1 MKISVIMAS
10 ALVLLVLP
18 GYAFAAPSIVTS
30 LTASVEDG
38 AGGFEELEGP
48 KGVTA
53 VTVGSST
60 YALVAAYD
68 DDGIQIINITDPNNP
83 TPVASIEDG
92 EDGFEELK
100 GARYVTT
107 VTIDSS
113 TYALVSA
120 SADNGVQIIN
130 ITTPSSPSPV
140 AHVSNAAGLALQ
152 DPRGIATL
160 TTGSST
166 YALVASHD
174 GGVQIIN
181 ITTPSSPAPVT
192 NVRDG
197 SGGFEALSR
206 ARGITTVTL
215 DSSTYA
221 LVASYDDGVQIIN
234 VTNPSEPA
242 PVAAVLNSQS
252 NRLDGATGITTV
264 TVGSS
269 TYALV
274 AAQNDN
280 AVQIINITDPSSP
293 ESVAFAQDG
302 SAGFDRLHYPESITT
317 VTFGSSTYAVVASF
331 LDGIQIINITDPSNP
346 SPAASVGS
354 FDTRFGN
361 FALPEAITA
370 VTIDSKTYVLV
381 ASYFS
386 NSVPIIGVDLT
397 FGPVLT
403 SATFDEGTGILET
416 VFSDTVD
423 VTPSHLID
431 LSKMTVGDFGQS
443 VSLAGATLNTEADS
457 AVISITLTADQGHS
471 VAAMAFPRL
480 DMAASAVRD
489 TSGNPID
496 STYRNAVTVID
507 DAAPE
512 VVSVTLDE
520 GTDTLKITFSDRI
533 DVTPA
538 NAVYPGGMTIWGSEQ
553 SVSLAGATLNTE
565 ADSAVISITLTADQG
580 RSVAALPSPSLEIDR
595 YAVVDT
601 DGNLIESSSGHA
613 ISTISVN
620 SVPAVQSIE
629 RASPENRITSSRSLV
644 FAVTFSE
651 AVAGVDAADFALSAD
666 GTGTGSVSGLTGSG
680 SRYNVTV
687 IATADGTYNLD
698 IVQNSGIADTAGNPL
713 NGTAPAG
720 ADESYTV
727 DSALGLAHAPP
738 IAEAGPPQTVNEGST
753 VTLAGTAT
761 DPDQTDTLTYAW
773 SQTSPTSP
781 AVTFGNSSALSTT
794 FTAPQVAANT
804 TFTFTLSVTDGT
816 ATATDTVTV
825 TVRDVP
831 DPNTP
836 PTVNAGADQAVDEGD
851 TVTLTGTATD
861 DDDDPL
867 AYRWT
872 HDSSLAITMANDTS
886 LSTTFTAPVATADTT
901 ITFTLTVSDGTN
913 DGVTDQVEITV
924 TNNDPPTVNAGA
936 DQAVDEGDTVT
947 LAGTATDD
955 DDDPLTYRWTHDSSL
970 AITMA
975 NDTSLSTTFTA
986 PAATAD
992 TTITFTLTASDGIA
1006 TASDSMI
1013 LAIEDVLDTSQ
1024 PAGAFVTTW
1033 QTTQA
1038 NERITIPVG
1047 RATGMY
1053 SVDWGDGH
1061 MSENVSGN
1069 QQHMYVDPGTYT
1081 VSISGDFT
1089 RIYLDGQQPNA
1100 DRLQSIDQWGDIKWE
1115 SMNSAFQGASNVT
1128 YRATDA
1134 PDLSSVTDMSWM
1146 FYGASSFNGDISD
1159 WDVSEVTGMG
1169 AMFHEAH
1176 SFNGDLSAW
1185 DVSEVTGMG
1194 DMFHGAT
1201 SFNGDL
1207 SAWDVSEVTGMGAM
1221 FFEAYSFNGD
1231 LSAWD
1236 VSEVTDMLA
1245 MFHDAISFNGDLSA
1259 WDVSEVT
1266 GMGGMFHG
1274 ATSFNGDL
1282 SAWDVSEV
1290 TDMGAMFHEAHSF
1303 SGDLSAWDVSEVT
1316 DMGAMFLEAHSF
1328 NGDLSAWD
1336 VSSITNMHNMFRDAD
1351 SFNQNLGKWYVVLGD
1366 TTIDLADTGNTVGS
1380 ISAQNSE
1387 LEGQSPTYGLGS
1399 DSVSQ
1404 KFAIG
1409 GNNLQVKSGE
1419 DYSGGS
1425 YGVTITATGT
1435 GLFGTNNDRTV
1446 DVTVTNTTQSNNP
1459 PTAEAGPAQA
1469 VNEGSTVTLTG
1480 TATDLDHADTLT
1492 HAWSQASPASPAATF
1507 GNSSA
1512 LSTTFTAPQV
1522 AANTTFTFTLTADD
1536 GTDTHSDTVTVTIL
1550 DVPVVGTPNRGSDQ
1564 NTTAVLNPDGP
1575 LGPRDIGRITLTSA
1589 QPGTIQASWEAPSET
1604 PAGYRISWAK
1614 AGDPYLTWTDL
1625 SGNAFPTDPSRTITD
1640 LEESEQYKVMVRATY
1655 DGTAG
1660 DWSGEITVTVAGSA
1674 NNPPTADA
1682 GTAQA
1687 VQEGDAVTLNGTAS
1701 DQDGDQLTY
1710 SWSHDSALDVS
1721 LANADSLSSAFTAPQ
1736 VSANTTV
1743 TFTLTADDGTDT
1755 HSDTVTVTILD
1766 VPVVGTPNRGSDQ
1779 NTTAVLNPDGPLGP
1793 RDIGRITLTSAQPGT
1808 IQASWEA
1815 PSETPVDYRISWAK
1829 AGEPYL
1835 TWTDLSGN
1843 AFPTDP
1849 SRTIADLEEGET
1861 YKVMVRAR
1869 YAGSSGD
1876 WSGEITVTVAR
1887 TG

>member
-68 DDGIQIINITDPNNP
+68 DDGVQIINITDPNNP
-83 TPVASIEDG
+83 TPVASIGDG

-120 SADNGVQIIN
+120 SADHGVQIIN

-166 YALVASHD
+166 YALVATHK
-174 GGVQIIN
+174 GFVQIVN
-181 ITTPSSPAPVT
+181 ITTPSSPAPVA

-302 SAGFDRLHYPESITT
+302 SAGFDRLNYPESIAT

-397 FGPVLT
+397 LGPVLT

-443 VSLAGATLNTEADS
+443 VSLTGAALMTETDSAVLSIELTEDQGRSVATMASPRLDISGSAVTDTSGNPIDSTSDNIIAITDDVAPEVVSVTLNEETGILEITFSDRVDVTPAFMVYPGGMTVSDSGQSVSLAGATLRTEADS
-457 AVISITLTADQGHS
+457 AVISIELT
-471 VAAMAFPRL
+471 
-480 DMAASAVRD
+480 
-489 TSGNPID
+489 
-496 STYRNAVTVID
+496 
-507 DAAPE
+507 
-512 VVSVTLDE
+512 
-520 GTDTLKITFSDRI
+520 
-533 DVTPA
+533 
-538 NAVYPGGMTIWGSEQ
+538 GGQ
-553 SVSLAGATLNTE
+553 R
-565 ADSAVISITLTADQG
+565 Q
-580 RSVAALPSPSLEIDR
+580 SVAALAFPMLSIDH
-595 YAVVDT
+595 YSIVDT
-601 DGNLIESSSGHA
+601 EGNPIESSSGNAVA
-613 ISTISVN
+613 ISNASEILTVT
-620 SVPAVQSIE
+620 SIE
-629 RASPENRITSSRSLV
+629 RSDPAVETTSAQTLV
-644 FAVTFSE
+644 FEVTFSE
-651 AVAGVDAADFALSAD
+651 DVTGVNLSDFALSSG
-666 GTGTGSVSGLTGSG
+666 GTGTGSVTNLTGSG
-680 SRYNVTV
+680 SQYLVSV
-687 IATADGTYNLD
+687 SAAQDGTYNLD
-698 IVQNSGIADTAGNPL
+698 IVPNNGITDMASNPL
-713 NGTAPAG
+713 GGTDPTG
-720 ADESYTV
+720 EDQPYTV
-727 DSALGLAHAPP
+727 RTSAIQNATTNTPP
-738 IAEAGPPQTVNEGST
+738 SINAGPDQTVQESST
-753 VTLAGTAT
+753 VTLNGTT
-761 DPDQTDTLTYAW
+761 SDQDGDQLTYSW
-773 SQTSPTSP
+773 SHDSALDISLANADSLSP
-781 AVTFGNSSALSTT
+781 A
-794 FTAPQVAANT
+794 FTAPQVSANT
-804 TFTFTLSVTDGT
+804 TV
-816 ATATDTVTV
+816 
-825 TVRDVP
+825 
-831 DPNTP
+831 
-836 PTVNAGADQAVDEGD
+836 
-851 TVTLTGTATD
+851 
-861 DDDDPL
+861 
-867 AYRWT
+867 
-872 HDSSLAITMANDTS
+872 
-886 LSTTFTAPVATADTT
+886 
-901 ITFTLTVSDGTN
+901 TFTLTVSDGTN

-947 LAGTATDD
+947 LTGTATDD

-992 TTITFTLTASDGIA
+992 TT
-1006 TASDSMI
+1006 
-1013 LAIEDVLDTSQ
+1013 
-1024 PAGAFVTTW
+1024 
-1033 QTTQA
+1033 
-1038 NERITIPVG
+1038 
-1047 RATGMY
+1047 
-1053 SVDWGDGH
+1053 
-1061 MSENVSGN
+1061 
-1069 QQHMYVDPGTYT
+1069 
-1081 VSISGDFT
+1081 
-1089 RIYLDGQQPNA
+1089 
-1100 DRLQSIDQWGDIKWE
+1100 
-1115 SMNSAFQGASNVT
+1115 
-1128 YRATDA
+1128 
-1134 PDLSSVTDMSWM
+1134 
-1146 FYGASSFNGDISD
+1146 
-1159 WDVSEVTGMG
+1159 
-1169 AMFHEAH
+1169 
-1176 SFNGDLSAW
+1176 
-1185 DVSEVTGMG
+1185 
-1194 DMFHGAT
+1194 
-1201 SFNGDL
+1201 
-1207 SAWDVSEVTGMGAM
+1207 
-1221 FFEAYSFNGD
+1221 
-1231 LSAWD
+1231 
-1236 VSEVTDMLA
+1236 
-1245 MFHDAISFNGDLSA
+1245 
-1259 WDVSEVT
+1259 
-1266 GMGGMFHG
+1266 
-1274 ATSFNGDL
+1274 
-1282 SAWDVSEV
+1282 
-1290 TDMGAMFHEAHSF
+1290 
-1303 SGDLSAWDVSEVT
+1303 
-1316 DMGAMFLEAHSF
+1316 
-1328 NGDLSAWD
+1328 
-1336 VSSITNMHNMFRDAD
+1336 
-1351 SFNQNLGKWYVVLGD
+1351 
-1366 TTIDLADTGNTVGS
+1366 
-1380 ISAQNSE
+1380 
-1387 LEGQSPTYGLGS
+1387 
-1399 DSVSQ
+1399 
-1404 KFAIG
+1404 
-1409 GNNLQVKSGE
+1409 
-1419 DYSGGS
+1419 
-1425 YGVTITATGT
+1425 
-1435 GLFGTNNDRTV
+1435 
-1446 DVTVTNTTQSNNP
+1446 
-1459 PTAEAGPAQA
+1459 
-1469 VNEGSTVTLTG
+1469 
-1480 TATDLDHADTLT
+1480 
-1492 HAWSQASPASPAATF
+1492 
-1507 GNSSA
+1507 
-1512 LSTTFTAPQV
+1512 
-1522 AANTTFTFTLTADD
+1522 
-1536 GTDTHSDTVTVTIL
+1536 
-1550 DVPVVGTPNRGSDQ
+1550 
-1564 NTTAVLNPDGP
+1564 
-1575 LGPRDIGRITLTSA
+1575 
-1589 QPGTIQASWEAPSET
+1589 
-1604 PAGYRISWAK
+1604 
-1614 AGDPYLTWTDL
+1614 
-1625 SGNAFPTDPSRTITD
+1625 
-1640 LEESEQYKVMVRATY
+1640 
-1655 DGTAG
+1655 
-1660 DWSGEITVTVAGSA
+1660 
-1674 NNPPTADA
+1674 
-1682 GTAQA
+1682 
-1687 VQEGDAVTLNGTAS
+1687 
-1701 DQDGDQLTY
+1701 
-1710 SWSHDSALDVS
+1710 
-1721 LANADSLSSAFTAPQ
+1721 
-1736 VSANTTV
+1736 V

-1766 VPVVGTPNRGSDQ
+1766 VPVVGTPNGGSDQ

-1861 YKVMVRAR
+1861 YKVKVRAR
-1869 YAGSSGD
+1869 YGGSAGDWSGKITITVARSANNPPTTDAGTAQAVQEGDAVTLSGTASDQDGDQLAYSWSHDSALDISLANADSLSPAFTAPQVSANTTVTFTLTADDGTDTHSDTVTVTILDVPVVGTPNGGSDQNTTAVLNPDGPLGPRDIGRITLTSAQPGTIQASWEAPSETPVDYRISWAKAGEPYLTWTDLSGNAFPTDPSRTIADLEEGETYKVKVRARYGGSAGD
-1876 WSGEITVTVAR
+1876 WSGEITITVAR

>member
-60 YALVAAYD
+60 YALVAAYG
-68 DDGIQIINITDPNNP
+68 DDGVQIINITDPNNP
-83 TPVASIEDG
+83 TPVASIGDG

-120 SADNGVQIIN
+120 SADHGVQIIN

-140 AHVSNAAGLALQ
+140 AHVSNAAGLALR

-166 YALVASHD
+166 YALVATHK
-174 GGVQIIN
+174 GFVQIVN
-181 ITTPSSPAPVT
+181 ITTPSSPAPVA

-302 SAGFDRLHYPESITT
+302 SAGFDRLRYPESITT

-397 FGPVLT
+397 LGPVLT

-443 VSLAGATLNTEADS
+443 VSLTGAALMTETDSAVLSIELTEDQGRSVATMASPRLDISGSAVTDTSGNPIDSTSDNIIAITDDVAPEVVSVTLNEETGILEITFSDRVDVTPAFMVYPGGMTVSDSGQSVSLAGATLRTEADS
-457 AVISITLTADQGHS
+457 AVISIELT
-471 VAAMAFPRL
+471 
-480 DMAASAVRD
+480 
-489 TSGNPID
+489 
-496 STYRNAVTVID
+496 
-507 DAAPE
+507 
-512 VVSVTLDE
+512 
-520 GTDTLKITFSDRI
+520 
-533 DVTPA
+533 
-538 NAVYPGGMTIWGSEQ
+538 GGQ
-553 SVSLAGATLNTE
+553 R
-565 ADSAVISITLTADQG
+565 Q
-580 RSVAALPSPSLEIDR
+580 SVAALASPMLSIDH
-595 YAVVDT
+595 YSIVDT
-601 DGNLIESSSGHA
+601 EGNPIESSSGNAVA
-613 ISTISVN
+613 ISNASEILTVT
-620 SVPAVQSIE
+620 SIE
-629 RASPENRITSSRSLV
+629 RSDPAVETTSAQTLV
-644 FAVTFSE
+644 FEVTFSE
-651 AVAGVDAADFALSAD
+651 DVTGVNLSDFALSSG
-666 GTGTGSVSGLTGSG
+666 GTGTGSVTNLTGSG
-680 SRYNVTV
+680 SQYLVSV
-687 IATADGTYNLD
+687 SAAQDGTYNLD
-698 IVQNSGIADTAGNPL
+698 IVPNNGITDMASNPL
-713 NGTAPAG
+713 GGTDPTG
-720 ADESYTV
+720 EDQPYTV
-727 DSALGLAHAPP
+727 RTSAIQNATTNTPP
-738 IAEAGPPQTVNEGST
+738 SINAGPDQTVQEGST
-753 VTLAGTAT
+753 VTLNGTT
-761 DPDQTDTLTYAW
+761 SDQDGDQLTYSW
-773 SQTSPTSP
+773 SHDSALDISLANADSLSP
-781 AVTFGNSSALSTT
+781 A
-794 FTAPQVAANT
+794 FTAPQV
-804 TFTFTLSVTDGT
+804 S
-816 ATATDTVTV
+816 
-825 TVRDVP
+825 
-831 DPNTP
+831 
-836 PTVNAGADQAVDEGD
+836 
-851 TVTLTGTATD
+851 
-861 DDDDPL
+861 
-867 AYRWT
+867 
-872 HDSSLAITMANDTS
+872 
-886 LSTTFTAPVATADTT
+886 ADTT
-901 ITFTLTVSDGTN
+901 VTFTLTVSDGTN

-947 LAGTATDD
+947 LTGTATDD

-992 TTITFTLTASDGIA
+992 TTVTFTLTVSDG
-1006 TASDSMI
+1006 T
-1013 LAIEDVLDTSQ
+1013 
-1024 PAGAFVTTW
+1024 
-1033 QTTQA
+1033 
-1038 NERITIPVG
+1038 N
-1047 RATGMY
+1047 
-1053 SVDWGDGH
+1053 DG
-1061 MSENVSGN
+1061 
-1069 QQHMYVDPGTYT
+1069 
-1081 VSISGDFT
+1081 
-1089 RIYLDGQQPNA
+1089 
-1100 DRLQSIDQWGDIKWE
+1100 
-1115 SMNSAFQGASNVT
+1115 
-1128 YRATDA
+1128 
-1134 PDLSSVTDMSWM
+1134 VTDQ
-1146 FYGASSFNGDISD
+1146 
-1159 WDVSEVTGMG
+1159 VE
-1169 AMFHEAH
+1169 
-1176 SFNGDLSAW
+1176 
-1185 DVSEVTGMG
+1185 
-1194 DMFHGAT
+1194 
-1201 SFNGDL
+1201 
-1207 SAWDVSEVTGMGAM
+1207 
-1221 FFEAYSFNGD
+1221 
-1231 LSAWD
+1231 
-1236 VSEVTDMLA
+1236 
-1245 MFHDAISFNGDLSA
+1245 
-1259 WDVSEVT
+1259 
-1266 GMGGMFHG
+1266 
-1274 ATSFNGDL
+1274 
-1282 SAWDVSEV
+1282 
-1290 TDMGAMFHEAHSF
+1290 
-1303 SGDLSAWDVSEVT
+1303 
-1316 DMGAMFLEAHSF
+1316 
-1328 NGDLSAWD
+1328 
-1336 VSSITNMHNMFRDAD
+1336 IT
-1351 SFNQNLGKWYVVLGD
+1351 V
-1366 TTIDLADTGNTVGS
+1366 
-1380 ISAQNSE
+1380 
-1387 LEGQSPTYGLGS
+1387 
-1399 DSVSQ
+1399 
-1404 KFAIG
+1404 
-1409 GNNLQVKSGE
+1409 
-1419 DYSGGS
+1419 
-1425 YGVTITATGT
+1425 
-1435 GLFGTNNDRTV
+1435 TNND
-1446 DVTVTNTTQSNNP
+1446 P
-1459 PTAEAGPAQA
+1459 PTVNAGADQA
-1469 VNEGSTVTLTG
+1469 VDEGDTVTLTG
-1480 TATDLDHADTLT
+1480 TATDDDDDPLTYRWTHDSSLAITMANDT
-1492 HAWSQASPASPAATF
+1492 S
-1507 GNSSA
+1507 
-1512 LSTTFTAPQV
+1512 LSTTFTAP
-1522 AANTTFTFTLTADD
+1522 AATAD
-1536 GTDTHSDTVTVTIL
+1536 
-1550 DVPVVGTPNRGSDQ
+1550 
-1564 NTTAVLNPDGP
+1564 
-1575 LGPRDIGRITLTSA
+1575 
-1589 QPGTIQASWEAPSET
+1589 
-1604 PAGYRISWAK
+1604 
-1614 AGDPYLTWTDL
+1614 
-1625 SGNAFPTDPSRTITD
+1625 
-1640 LEESEQYKVMVRATY
+1640 
-1655 DGTAG
+1655 
-1660 DWSGEITVTVAGSA
+1660 
-1674 NNPPTADA
+1674 
-1682 GTAQA
+1682 
-1687 VQEGDAVTLNGTAS
+1687 
-1701 DQDGDQLTY
+1701 
-1710 SWSHDSALDVS
+1710 
-1721 LANADSLSSAFTAPQ
+1721 
-1736 VSANTTV
+1736 TTV

-1766 VPVVGTPNRGSDQ
+1766 VPVVGTPNGGSDQ

-1861 YKVMVRAR
+1861 YKVKVRAR
-1869 YAGSSGD
+1869 YGGSSGD
-1876 WSGEITVTVAR
+1876 WSGEITITVARSANNPPTTDAGTAQAVQEGDAVTLSGTASDQDGDQLAYSWSHDSALDISLANADSLSPAFTAPQVSADTTVTFTLTADDGTDTHSDTVTVTILDVPVVGTPNGGSDQNTTAVLNPDGPLGPRDIGRITLTSAQPGTIQASWEAPSETPVDYRISWAKAGEPYLTWTDLSGNAFPTDPSRTIADLEEGETYKVKVRARYGGSAGDWSGEITITVAR

>member
-68 DDGIQIINITDPNNP
+68 DDGVQIINITDPNNP
-83 TPVASIEDG
+83 TPVASIGDG

-120 SADNGVQIIN
+120 SADHGVQIIN

-166 YALVASHD
+166 YALVATHK
-174 GGVQIIN
+174 GFVQIVN
-181 ITTPSSPAPVT
+181 ITTPSSPAPVA

-221 LVASYDDGVQIIN
+221 LIASYDDGVQIIN

-302 SAGFDRLHYPESITT
+302 SAGFDRLRYPESIAT

-397 FGPVLT
+397 LGPVLT

-443 VSLAGATLNTEADS
+443 VSLTGAALMTETDSAVLSIELTEDQGRSVATMASPRLDISGSAVTDTSGNPIDSTSDNIIAITDDVAPEVVSVTLNEETGILEITFSDRVDVTPAFMVYPGGMTVSDSGQSVSLAGATLRTEADS
-457 AVISITLTADQGHS
+457 AVISIELT
-471 VAAMAFPRL
+471 
-480 DMAASAVRD
+480 
-489 TSGNPID
+489 
-496 STYRNAVTVID
+496 
-507 DAAPE
+507 
-512 VVSVTLDE
+512 
-520 GTDTLKITFSDRI
+520 
-533 DVTPA
+533 
-538 NAVYPGGMTIWGSEQ
+538 GGQ
-553 SVSLAGATLNTE
+553 R
-565 ADSAVISITLTADQG
+565 Q
-580 RSVAALPSPSLEIDR
+580 SVAALASPMLSIDH
-595 YAVVDT
+595 YSIVDT
-601 DGNLIESSSGHA
+601 EGNPIESSSGNAVA
-613 ISTISVN
+613 ISNASEILTVT
-620 SVPAVQSIE
+620 SIE
-629 RASPENRITSSRSLV
+629 RSDPAVETTSAQTLV
-644 FAVTFSE
+644 FEVTFSE
-651 AVAGVDAADFALSAD
+651 DVTGVNLSDFALSSG
-666 GTGTGSVSGLTGSG
+666 GTGTGSVTNLTGSG
-680 SRYNVTV
+680 SQYLVSV
-687 IATADGTYNLD
+687 SAAQDGTYNLD
-698 IVQNSGIADTAGNPL
+698 IVPNNGITDMASNPL
-713 NGTAPAG
+713 GGTDPTG
-720 ADESYTV
+720 EDQPYTV
-727 DSALGLAHAPP
+727 RTSAIQNATTNTPP
-738 IAEAGPPQTVNEGST
+738 SINAGPDQTVQEGST
-753 VTLAGTAT
+753 VTLNGTT
-761 DPDQTDTLTYAW
+761 SDQDGDQLTYSW
-773 SQTSPTSP
+773 SHDSALDISLANADSLSP
-781 AVTFGNSSALSTT
+781 A
-794 FTAPQVAANT
+794 FTAPQV
-804 TFTFTLSVTDGT
+804 S
-816 ATATDTVTV
+816 
-825 TVRDVP
+825 
-831 DPNTP
+831 
-836 PTVNAGADQAVDEGD
+836 
-851 TVTLTGTATD
+851 
-861 DDDDPL
+861 
-867 AYRWT
+867 
-872 HDSSLAITMANDTS
+872 
-886 LSTTFTAPVATADTT
+886 ADTT
-901 ITFTLTVSDGTN
+901 VTFTLTVSDGTN

-947 LAGTATDD
+947 LTGTATDDDDDPLTYRWTHDSSLAITMANDTSLSTTFTVPAATADTTVTFTLTVSDGTNDGVTDQVEITVTNNDPPTVNAGADQAVDEGDTVTLTGTATDD

-992 TTITFTLTASDGIA
+992 TTVTFTLTVSDG
-1006 TASDSMI
+1006 T
-1013 LAIEDVLDTSQ
+1013 
-1024 PAGAFVTTW
+1024 
-1033 QTTQA
+1033 
-1038 NERITIPVG
+1038 N
-1047 RATGMY
+1047 
-1053 SVDWGDGH
+1053 DG
-1061 MSENVSGN
+1061 
-1069 QQHMYVDPGTYT
+1069 
-1081 VSISGDFT
+1081 
-1089 RIYLDGQQPNA
+1089 
-1100 DRLQSIDQWGDIKWE
+1100 
-1115 SMNSAFQGASNVT
+1115 
-1128 YRATDA
+1128 
-1134 PDLSSVTDMSWM
+1134 VTDQ
-1146 FYGASSFNGDISD
+1146 
-1159 WDVSEVTGMG
+1159 VE
-1169 AMFHEAH
+1169 
-1176 SFNGDLSAW
+1176 
-1185 DVSEVTGMG
+1185 
-1194 DMFHGAT
+1194 
-1201 SFNGDL
+1201 
-1207 SAWDVSEVTGMGAM
+1207 
-1221 FFEAYSFNGD
+1221 
-1231 LSAWD
+1231 
-1236 VSEVTDMLA
+1236 
-1245 MFHDAISFNGDLSA
+1245 
-1259 WDVSEVT
+1259 
-1266 GMGGMFHG
+1266 
-1274 ATSFNGDL
+1274 
-1282 SAWDVSEV
+1282 
-1290 TDMGAMFHEAHSF
+1290 
-1303 SGDLSAWDVSEVT
+1303 
-1316 DMGAMFLEAHSF
+1316 
-1328 NGDLSAWD
+1328 
-1336 VSSITNMHNMFRDAD
+1336 IT
-1351 SFNQNLGKWYVVLGD
+1351 V
-1366 TTIDLADTGNTVGS
+1366 
-1380 ISAQNSE
+1380 
-1387 LEGQSPTYGLGS
+1387 
-1399 DSVSQ
+1399 
-1404 KFAIG
+1404 
-1409 GNNLQVKSGE
+1409 
-1419 DYSGGS
+1419 
-1425 YGVTITATGT
+1425 
-1435 GLFGTNNDRTV
+1435 TNND
-1446 DVTVTNTTQSNNP
+1446 P
-1459 PTAEAGPAQA
+1459 PTVNAGADQA
-1469 VNEGSTVTLTG
+1469 VDEGDTVTLTG
-1480 TATDLDHADTLT
+1480 TATDDDDDPLTYRWTHDSSLAITMANDT
-1492 HAWSQASPASPAATF
+1492 S
-1507 GNSSA
+1507 
-1512 LSTTFTAPQV
+1512 LSTTFTAP
-1522 AANTTFTFTLTADD
+1522 AATAD
-1536 GTDTHSDTVTVTIL
+1536 
-1550 DVPVVGTPNRGSDQ
+1550 
-1564 NTTAVLNPDGP
+1564 
-1575 LGPRDIGRITLTSA
+1575 
-1589 QPGTIQASWEAPSET
+1589 
-1604 PAGYRISWAK
+1604 
-1614 AGDPYLTWTDL
+1614 
-1625 SGNAFPTDPSRTITD
+1625 
-1640 LEESEQYKVMVRATY
+1640 
-1655 DGTAG
+1655 
-1660 DWSGEITVTVAGSA
+1660 
-1674 NNPPTADA
+1674 
-1682 GTAQA
+1682 
-1687 VQEGDAVTLNGTAS
+1687 
-1701 DQDGDQLTY
+1701 
-1710 SWSHDSALDVS
+1710 
-1721 LANADSLSSAFTAPQ
+1721 
-1736 VSANTTV
+1736 TTV

-1766 VPVVGTPNRGSDQ
+1766 VPVVGTPNGGSDQ

-1849 SRTIADLEEGET
+1849 SRTIADLEESET
-1861 YKVMVRAR
+1861 YKVKVRAR
-1869 YAGSSGD
+1869 YGGSAGD
-1876 WSGEITVTVAR
+1876 WSGEITITVARSANNPPTTDAGTAQAVQEGDAVTLSGTASDQDDDQLAYSWSHDSALDISLANADSLSPAFTAPQVSANTTVTFTLTADDGTDTHSDTVTVTILDVPVVGTPNGGSDQNTTAVLNPDGPLGPHDIGRITLTSAQPGTIQASWEAPSETPVDYRISWAKAGEPYLTWTDLSGNAFPTDPSRTIADLEESETYKVKVRARYGGSAGDWSGEITITVAR

>member
-68 DDGIQIINITDPNNP
+68 DDGVQIINITDPNNP
-83 TPVASIEDG
+83 TPVASIGDG

-120 SADNGVQIIN
+120 SADHGVQIIN

-166 YALVASHD
+166 YALVATHK
-174 GGVQIIN
+174 GFVQIVN
-181 ITTPSSPAPVT
+181 ITTPSSPAPVA

-221 LVASYDDGVQIIN
+221 LIASYDDGVQIIN

-302 SAGFDRLHYPESITT
+302 SAGFDRLRYPESIAT

-397 FGPVLT
+397 LGPVLT

-443 VSLAGATLNTEADS
+443 VSLTGAALMTETDSAVLSIELTEDQGRSIATMASPRLDISGSAVTDTSGNPIDSTSDNIIAITDDVAPEVVSVTLNEETGILEITFSDRVDVTPAFMVYPGGMTVSDSGQSVSLAGATLRTEADS
-457 AVISITLTADQGHS
+457 AVISIELT
-471 VAAMAFPRL
+471 
-480 DMAASAVRD
+480 
-489 TSGNPID
+489 
-496 STYRNAVTVID
+496 
-507 DAAPE
+507 
-512 VVSVTLDE
+512 E
-520 GTDTLKITFSDRI
+520 GQR
-533 DVTPA
+533 
-538 NAVYPGGMTIWGSEQ
+538 Q
-553 SVSLAGATLNTE
+553 
-565 ADSAVISITLTADQG
+565 
-580 RSVAALPSPSLEIDR
+580 SVAALAFPMLSIDH
-595 YAVVDT
+595 YSIVDT
-601 DGNLIESSSGHA
+601 EGNPIESSSGNAVA
-613 ISTISVN
+613 INNASEILTVT
-620 SVPAVQSIE
+620 SIE
-629 RASPENRITSSRSLV
+629 RSDPAVETTSAQTLV
-644 FAVTFSE
+644 FEVTFSE
-651 AVAGVDAADFALSAD
+651 DVTGVNLSDFALSSG
-666 GTGTGSVSGLTGSG
+666 GTGTGSVTNLAGSG
-680 SRYNVTV
+680 SQYLVSV
-687 IATADGTYNLD
+687 SAAQDGTYNLD
-698 IVQNSGIADTAGNPL
+698 IVPNNGITDMASNPL
-713 NGTAPAG
+713 GGTNPTG
-720 ADESYTV
+720 EDQPYTV
-727 DSALGLAHAPP
+727 RASAIQNATTNTPP
-738 IAEAGPPQTVNEGST
+738 SINAGPDQTVQEGST
-753 VTLAGTAT
+753 VTLNGTT
-761 DPDQTDTLTYAW
+761 SDQDGDQLTYSW
-773 SQTSPTSP
+773 SHDSALDISLANADSLSP
-781 AVTFGNSSALSTT
+781 A
-794 FTAPQVAANT
+794 FTAPQVSANT
-804 TFTFTLSVTDGT
+804 TV
-816 ATATDTVTV
+816 
-825 TVRDVP
+825 
-831 DPNTP
+831 
-836 PTVNAGADQAVDEGD
+836 
-851 TVTLTGTATD
+851 
-861 DDDDPL
+861 
-867 AYRWT
+867 
-872 HDSSLAITMANDTS
+872 
-886 LSTTFTAPVATADTT
+886 
-901 ITFTLTVSDGTN
+901 TFTLTVSDGTN

-947 LAGTATDD
+947 LTGTATDD

-970 AITMA
+970 TITMT

-992 TTITFTLTASDGIA
+992 
-1006 TASDSMI
+1006 
-1013 LAIEDVLDTSQ
+1013 
-1024 PAGAFVTTW
+1024 
-1033 QTTQA
+1033 
-1038 NERITIPVG
+1038 
-1047 RATGMY
+1047 
-1053 SVDWGDGH
+1053 
-1061 MSENVSGN
+1061 
-1069 QQHMYVDPGTYT
+1069 
-1081 VSISGDFT
+1081 
-1089 RIYLDGQQPNA
+1089 
-1100 DRLQSIDQWGDIKWE
+1100 
-1115 SMNSAFQGASNVT
+1115 
-1128 YRATDA
+1128 
-1134 PDLSSVTDMSWM
+1134 
-1146 FYGASSFNGDISD
+1146 
-1159 WDVSEVTGMG
+1159 
-1169 AMFHEAH
+1169 
-1176 SFNGDLSAW
+1176 
-1185 DVSEVTGMG
+1185 
-1194 DMFHGAT
+1194 
-1201 SFNGDL
+1201 
-1207 SAWDVSEVTGMGAM
+1207 
-1221 FFEAYSFNGD
+1221 
-1231 LSAWD
+1231 
-1236 VSEVTDMLA
+1236 
-1245 MFHDAISFNGDLSA
+1245 
-1259 WDVSEVT
+1259 
-1266 GMGGMFHG
+1266 
-1274 ATSFNGDL
+1274 
-1282 SAWDVSEV
+1282 
-1290 TDMGAMFHEAHSF
+1290 
-1303 SGDLSAWDVSEVT
+1303 
-1316 DMGAMFLEAHSF
+1316 
-1328 NGDLSAWD
+1328 
-1336 VSSITNMHNMFRDAD
+1336 
-1351 SFNQNLGKWYVVLGD
+1351 
-1366 TTIDLADTGNTVGS
+1366 
-1380 ISAQNSE
+1380 
-1387 LEGQSPTYGLGS
+1387 
-1399 DSVSQ
+1399 
-1404 KFAIG
+1404 
-1409 GNNLQVKSGE
+1409 
-1419 DYSGGS
+1419 
-1425 YGVTITATGT
+1425 
-1435 GLFGTNNDRTV
+1435 
-1446 DVTVTNTTQSNNP
+1446 
-1459 PTAEAGPAQA
+1459 
-1469 VNEGSTVTLTG
+1469 
-1480 TATDLDHADTLT
+1480 
-1492 HAWSQASPASPAATF
+1492 
-1507 GNSSA
+1507 
-1512 LSTTFTAPQV
+1512 
-1522 AANTTFTFTLTADD
+1522 
-1536 GTDTHSDTVTVTIL
+1536 
-1550 DVPVVGTPNRGSDQ
+1550 
-1564 NTTAVLNPDGP
+1564 
-1575 LGPRDIGRITLTSA
+1575 
-1589 QPGTIQASWEAPSET
+1589 
-1604 PAGYRISWAK
+1604 
-1614 AGDPYLTWTDL
+1614 
-1625 SGNAFPTDPSRTITD
+1625 
-1640 LEESEQYKVMVRATY
+1640 
-1655 DGTAG
+1655 
-1660 DWSGEITVTVAGSA
+1660 
-1674 NNPPTADA
+1674 
-1682 GTAQA
+1682 
-1687 VQEGDAVTLNGTAS
+1687 
-1701 DQDGDQLTY
+1701 
-1710 SWSHDSALDVS
+1710 
-1721 LANADSLSSAFTAPQ
+1721 
-1736 VSANTTV
+1736 TTV

-1766 VPVVGTPNRGSDQ
+1766 VPVVGTPNGGSDQ

-1861 YKVMVRAR
+1861 YKVKVRAR
-1869 YAGSSGD
+1869 YGGSAGD
-1876 WSGEITVTVAR
+1876 WSGEITITVARSANNPPTTDAGTAQAVQEGDAVTLSGTASDQDDDQLAYSWSHDSALDISLANADSLSPAFTAPQVSANTTVTFTLTADDGTDTHSDTVTVTILDVPVVGTPNGGSDQNTTAVLNPDGPLGPRDIGRITLTSAQPGTIQASWEAPSETPVDYRISWAKAGEPYLTWTDLSGNAFPTDPSRTIADLEEGETYKVKVRARYGGSAGDWSGEITITVAR

>member
-68 DDGIQIINITDPNNP
+68 DDGVQIINITDPNNP
-83 TPVASIEDG
+83 TPVASIGDG

-120 SADNGVQIIN
+120 SADHGVQIIN

-166 YALVASHD
+166 YALVATHK
-174 GGVQIIN
+174 GFVQIVN
-181 ITTPSSPAPVT
+181 ITTPSSPAPVA

-274 AAQNDN
+274 AAQNDD

-302 SAGFDRLHYPESITT
+302 SAGFDRLRYPESIAT

-397 FGPVLT
+397 LGPVLT

-443 VSLAGATLNTEADS
+443 VSLTGAALMTETDSAVLSIELTEDQGRSVATMASPRLDISGSAVTDTSGNPIDSTSDNIIAITDDVAPEVVSVTLNEETGILEITFSDRVDVTPAFMVYPGGMTVSDSGQSVSLAGATLRTEADS
-457 AVISITLTADQGHS
+457 AVISIELT
-471 VAAMAFPRL
+471 
-480 DMAASAVRD
+480 
-489 TSGNPID
+489 
-496 STYRNAVTVID
+496 
-507 DAAPE
+507 
-512 VVSVTLDE
+512 
-520 GTDTLKITFSDRI
+520 
-533 DVTPA
+533 
-538 NAVYPGGMTIWGSEQ
+538 GGQ
-553 SVSLAGATLNTE
+553 R
-565 ADSAVISITLTADQG
+565 Q
-580 RSVAALPSPSLEIDR
+580 SVAALASPMLSIDH
-595 YAVVDT
+595 YSIVDT
-601 DGNLIESSSGHA
+601 EGNPIESSSGNAVA
-613 ISTISVN
+613 INNASEILTVT
-620 SVPAVQSIE
+620 SIE
-629 RASPENRITSSRSLV
+629 RSDPAVETTSAQTLV
-644 FAVTFSE
+644 FEVTFSE
-651 AVAGVDAADFALSAD
+651 DVTGVNLSDFALSSG
-666 GTGTGSVSGLTGSG
+666 GTGTGSVTNLTGSG
-680 SRYNVTV
+680 NQYLVSVS
-687 IATADGTYNLD
+687 AAQDGTYNLD
-698 IVQNSGIADTAGNPL
+698 IVPNNGITDMASNPL
-713 NGTAPAG
+713 GGTDPTG
-720 ADESYTV
+720 EDQPYTV
-727 DSALGLAHAPP
+727 RTSAIQNATTNTPP
-738 IAEAGPPQTVNEGST
+738 SINAGPDQTVQEGST
-753 VTLAGTAT
+753 VTLNGTTSDQDGDQLAYSWSHDSALDISLANAGPAGERHTT
-761 DPDQTDTLTYAW
+761 VTFTLT
-773 SQTSPTSP
+773 TVSPIRSP
-781 AVTFGNSSALSTT
+781 A
-794 FTAPQVAANT
+794 FTAPQVSANT
-804 TFTFTLSVTDGT
+804 TV
-816 ATATDTVTV
+816 
-825 TVRDVP
+825 
-831 DPNTP
+831 
-836 PTVNAGADQAVDEGD
+836 
-851 TVTLTGTATD
+851 
-861 DDDDPL
+861 
-867 AYRWT
+867 
-872 HDSSLAITMANDTS
+872 
-886 LSTTFTAPVATADTT
+886 
-901 ITFTLTVSDGTN
+901 TFTLTVSDGTN

-947 LAGTATDD
+947 LTGTATDD

-992 TTITFTLTASDGIA
+992 TTVTFTLTVSDG
-1006 TASDSMI
+1006 T
-1013 LAIEDVLDTSQ
+1013 
-1024 PAGAFVTTW
+1024 
-1033 QTTQA
+1033 
-1038 NERITIPVG
+1038 N
-1047 RATGMY
+1047 
-1053 SVDWGDGH
+1053 DG
-1061 MSENVSGN
+1061 
-1069 QQHMYVDPGTYT
+1069 
-1081 VSISGDFT
+1081 
-1089 RIYLDGQQPNA
+1089 
-1100 DRLQSIDQWGDIKWE
+1100 
-1115 SMNSAFQGASNVT
+1115 
-1128 YRATDA
+1128 
-1134 PDLSSVTDMSWM
+1134 VTDQ
-1146 FYGASSFNGDISD
+1146 
-1159 WDVSEVTGMG
+1159 VE
-1169 AMFHEAH
+1169 
-1176 SFNGDLSAW
+1176 
-1185 DVSEVTGMG
+1185 
-1194 DMFHGAT
+1194 
-1201 SFNGDL
+1201 
-1207 SAWDVSEVTGMGAM
+1207 
-1221 FFEAYSFNGD
+1221 
-1231 LSAWD
+1231 
-1236 VSEVTDMLA
+1236 
-1245 MFHDAISFNGDLSA
+1245 
-1259 WDVSEVT
+1259 
-1266 GMGGMFHG
+1266 
-1274 ATSFNGDL
+1274 
-1282 SAWDVSEV
+1282 
-1290 TDMGAMFHEAHSF
+1290 
-1303 SGDLSAWDVSEVT
+1303 
-1316 DMGAMFLEAHSF
+1316 
-1328 NGDLSAWD
+1328 
-1336 VSSITNMHNMFRDAD
+1336 IT
-1351 SFNQNLGKWYVVLGD
+1351 V
-1366 TTIDLADTGNTVGS
+1366 
-1380 ISAQNSE
+1380 
-1387 LEGQSPTYGLGS
+1387 
-1399 DSVSQ
+1399 
-1404 KFAIG
+1404 
-1409 GNNLQVKSGE
+1409 
-1419 DYSGGS
+1419 
-1425 YGVTITATGT
+1425 
-1435 GLFGTNNDRTV
+1435 TNND
-1446 DVTVTNTTQSNNP
+1446 P
-1459 PTAEAGPAQA
+1459 PTVNAGADQA
-1469 VNEGSTVTLTG
+1469 VDEGDTVTLTG
-1480 TATDLDHADTLT
+1480 TATDDDDDPLTYRWTHDSSLAITMANDT
-1492 HAWSQASPASPAATF
+1492 S
-1507 GNSSA
+1507 
-1512 LSTTFTAPQV
+1512 LSTTFTAP
-1522 AANTTFTFTLTADD
+1522 AATAD
-1536 GTDTHSDTVTVTIL
+1536 
-1550 DVPVVGTPNRGSDQ
+1550 
-1564 NTTAVLNPDGP
+1564 
-1575 LGPRDIGRITLTSA
+1575 
-1589 QPGTIQASWEAPSET
+1589 
-1604 PAGYRISWAK
+1604 
-1614 AGDPYLTWTDL
+1614 
-1625 SGNAFPTDPSRTITD
+1625 
-1640 LEESEQYKVMVRATY
+1640 
-1655 DGTAG
+1655 
-1660 DWSGEITVTVAGSA
+1660 
-1674 NNPPTADA
+1674 
-1682 GTAQA
+1682 
-1687 VQEGDAVTLNGTAS
+1687 
-1701 DQDGDQLTY
+1701 
-1710 SWSHDSALDVS
+1710 
-1721 LANADSLSSAFTAPQ
+1721 
-1736 VSANTTV
+1736 TTV

-1766 VPVVGTPNRGSDQ
+1766 VPVVGTPNGGSDQ

-1861 YKVMVRAR
+1861 YKVKVRAR
-1869 YAGSSGD
+1869 YDGSAGD
-1876 WSGEITVTVAR
+1876 WSGEITITVARSANNPPTTDAGTAQAVQEGDAVTLSGTASDQDDDQLAYSWSHDSALDISLANADSLSPAFTAPQVSANTTVTFTLTADDGTDTHSDTVTVTILDVPVVGTPNGGSDQNTTAVLNPDGPLGPRDIGRITLTSAQPGTIQASWEAPSETPVDYRISWAKAGEPYLTWTDLSGNAFPTDPSRTIADLEESETYKVKVRARYGGSAGDWSGEITITVAR

>member
-68 DDGIQIINITDPNNP
+68 DDGVQIINITDPNNP
-83 TPVASIEDG
+83 TPVASIGDG

-120 SADNGVQIIN
+120 SADHGVQIIN

-166 YALVASHD
+166 YALVATHK
-174 GGVQIIN
+174 GFVQIVN
-181 ITTPSSPAPVT
+181 ITTPSSPAPVA

-302 SAGFDRLHYPESITT
+302 SAGFDRLNYPESIAT

-397 FGPVLT
+397 LGPVLT

-431 LSKMTVGDFGQS
+431 LSKMTVGGFGQSVSLTGAALMTETDSAVLSIELTEDQGRSVATMASPRLDISGSAVTDTSGNPIDSTSDNIIARTDDVAPEVVSVTLNEETGILEITFSDRVDVTPAFMVYPGGMTVSDSGQS
-443 VSLAGATLNTEADS
+443 VSLAGATLRTEADS
-457 AVISITLTADQGHS
+457 AVISIELT
-471 VAAMAFPRL
+471 
-480 DMAASAVRD
+480 
-489 TSGNPID
+489 
-496 STYRNAVTVID
+496 
-507 DAAPE
+507 
-512 VVSVTLDE
+512 E
-520 GTDTLKITFSDRI
+520 GQR
-533 DVTPA
+533 
-538 NAVYPGGMTIWGSEQ
+538 Q
-553 SVSLAGATLNTE
+553 
-565 ADSAVISITLTADQG
+565 
-580 RSVAALPSPSLEIDR
+580 SVAALASPMLSIDH
-595 YAVVDT
+595 YSIVDT
-601 DGNLIESSSGHA
+601 EGNPIESSSGNAVA
-613 ISTISVN
+613 INNASEILTVT
-620 SVPAVQSIE
+620 SIE
-629 RASPENRITSSRSLV
+629 RSDPAVETTSAQTLV
-644 FAVTFSE
+644 FEVTFSE
-651 AVAGVDAADFALSAD
+651 DVTGVNLSDFALSSG
-666 GTGTGSVSGLTGSG
+666 GTGTGSVTNLTGSG
-680 SRYNVTV
+680 NQYLVSVS
-687 IATADGTYNLD
+687 AAQDGTYNLD
-698 IVQNSGIADTAGNPL
+698 IVPNNGITDMASNPL
-713 NGTAPAG
+713 GGTDPTG
-720 ADESYTV
+720 EDQPYTV
-727 DSALGLAHAPP
+727 RTSAIQNATTNTPP
-738 IAEAGPPQTVNEGST
+738 SINAGPDQTVQEGST
-753 VTLAGTAT
+753 VTLNGTT
-761 DPDQTDTLTYAW
+761 SDQDGDQLTYSW
-773 SQTSPTSP
+773 SHDSALDISLANADSLSP
-781 AVTFGNSSALSTT
+781 A
-794 FTAPQVAANT
+794 FTAPQVSANT
-804 TFTFTLSVTDGT
+804 TV
-816 ATATDTVTV
+816 
-825 TVRDVP
+825 
-831 DPNTP
+831 
-836 PTVNAGADQAVDEGD
+836 
-851 TVTLTGTATD
+851 
-861 DDDDPL
+861 
-867 AYRWT
+867 
-872 HDSSLAITMANDTS
+872 
-886 LSTTFTAPVATADTT
+886 
-901 ITFTLTVSDGTN
+901 TFTLTVSDGTN

-947 LAGTATDD
+947 LTGTATDD

-992 TTITFTLTASDGIA
+992 TT
-1006 TASDSMI
+1006 
-1013 LAIEDVLDTSQ
+1013 
-1024 PAGAFVTTW
+1024 
-1033 QTTQA
+1033 
-1038 NERITIPVG
+1038 
-1047 RATGMY
+1047 
-1053 SVDWGDGH
+1053 
-1061 MSENVSGN
+1061 
-1069 QQHMYVDPGTYT
+1069 
-1081 VSISGDFT
+1081 
-1089 RIYLDGQQPNA
+1089 
-1100 DRLQSIDQWGDIKWE
+1100 
-1115 SMNSAFQGASNVT
+1115 
-1128 YRATDA
+1128 
-1134 PDLSSVTDMSWM
+1134 
-1146 FYGASSFNGDISD
+1146 
-1159 WDVSEVTGMG
+1159 
-1169 AMFHEAH
+1169 
-1176 SFNGDLSAW
+1176 
-1185 DVSEVTGMG
+1185 
-1194 DMFHGAT
+1194 
-1201 SFNGDL
+1201 
-1207 SAWDVSEVTGMGAM
+1207 
-1221 FFEAYSFNGD
+1221 
-1231 LSAWD
+1231 
-1236 VSEVTDMLA
+1236 
-1245 MFHDAISFNGDLSA
+1245 
-1259 WDVSEVT
+1259 
-1266 GMGGMFHG
+1266 
-1274 ATSFNGDL
+1274 
-1282 SAWDVSEV
+1282 
-1290 TDMGAMFHEAHSF
+1290 
-1303 SGDLSAWDVSEVT
+1303 
-1316 DMGAMFLEAHSF
+1316 
-1328 NGDLSAWD
+1328 
-1336 VSSITNMHNMFRDAD
+1336 
-1351 SFNQNLGKWYVVLGD
+1351 
-1366 TTIDLADTGNTVGS
+1366 
-1380 ISAQNSE
+1380 
-1387 LEGQSPTYGLGS
+1387 
-1399 DSVSQ
+1399 
-1404 KFAIG
+1404 
-1409 GNNLQVKSGE
+1409 
-1419 DYSGGS
+1419 
-1425 YGVTITATGT
+1425 
-1435 GLFGTNNDRTV
+1435 
-1446 DVTVTNTTQSNNP
+1446 
-1459 PTAEAGPAQA
+1459 
-1469 VNEGSTVTLTG
+1469 
-1480 TATDLDHADTLT
+1480 
-1492 HAWSQASPASPAATF
+1492 
-1507 GNSSA
+1507 
-1512 LSTTFTAPQV
+1512 
-1522 AANTTFTFTLTADD
+1522 
-1536 GTDTHSDTVTVTIL
+1536 
-1550 DVPVVGTPNRGSDQ
+1550 
-1564 NTTAVLNPDGP
+1564 
-1575 LGPRDIGRITLTSA
+1575 
-1589 QPGTIQASWEAPSET
+1589 
-1604 PAGYRISWAK
+1604 
-1614 AGDPYLTWTDL
+1614 
-1625 SGNAFPTDPSRTITD
+1625 
-1640 LEESEQYKVMVRATY
+1640 
-1655 DGTAG
+1655 
-1660 DWSGEITVTVAGSA
+1660 
-1674 NNPPTADA
+1674 
-1682 GTAQA
+1682 
-1687 VQEGDAVTLNGTAS
+1687 
-1701 DQDGDQLTY
+1701 
-1710 SWSHDSALDVS
+1710 
-1721 LANADSLSSAFTAPQ
+1721 
-1736 VSANTTV
+1736 V

-1766 VPVVGTPNRGSDQ
+1766 VPVVGTPNGGSDQ

-1861 YKVMVRAR
+1861 YKVKVRAR
-1869 YAGSSGD
+1869 YGGSAGD
-1876 WSGEITVTVAR
+1876 WSGEITITVARSANNPPTTDAGTAQAVQEGDAVTLSGTASDQDDDQLAYSWSHDSALDISLANADSLSPAFTAPQVSANTTVTFTLTADDGTDTHSDTVTVTILDVPVVGTPNGGSDQNTTAVLNPDGPLGPRDIGRITLTSAQPGTIQASWEAPSETPVDYRISWAKAGEPYLTWTDLSGNAFPTDPSRTIADLEEGETYKVKVRARYGGSAGDWSGEITITVAR